1 MLNEVPHVDIQN
13 DEDIEGK
20 LNELVSKIKG
30 NVSWSTV
37 DDANFM

>member
-30 NVSWSTV
+30 KVKEHCG
-37 DDANFM
+37 